1 MIDDLL
7 RIDIVNG
14 TVLAVSS
21 VVAGGLFLSLL
32 LRRPTR
38 RWLITS
44 TSALLAGLVLAI
56 LTWFVVVRMNHTF
69 GIPLA
74 HAVYYWFAATLAG
87 VCLAVANMWR
97 SRWWRKVVA
106 ACAVLVFVIVGTLG
120 INASIGL
127 DRSLGALLG
136 NVPRNPIALP
146 LPSGVPHA
154 GPQLQPLW
162 KTWKPPADMPA
173 QGTVGTQIIPNTA
186 SGFISRPAGIYLPP
200 AALVPNA
207 PRLPLVILM
216 MGQPGSPDPSYV
228 ASVLDGF
235 AARHNGLAP
244 IVIVADQIGDPNQDP
259 LCLNTAQFGNAKR
272 FIVQDVVNWAVA
284 NLNIIKDPRYR
295 TIAGY
300 SNGGAC
306 AVSYLAEYP
315 NLWSNVL
322 DISGEEYP
330 GSEQPSTVLTDIF
343 HGDQAA
349 YDAIK
354 PENLL
359 ATRKLPGTFGVFTVG
374 SNDLGY
380 IPGVQRIAAAASAA
394 GMSAVYYEVPNG
406 GHVLPALTDG
416 LAKGFSL
423 LYPRLGL
430 SEAASPGS

>member
-1 MIDDLL
+1 MDDLL
-7 RIDIVNG
+7 RVDIVG
-14 TVLAVSS
+14 GPAVAILS
-21 VVAGGLFLSLL
+21 VVAGALFLYLL
-32 LRRPTR
+32 IRRPTL
-38 RWLITS
+38 RWLVTS
-44 TSALLAGLVLAI
+44 VGALLTGLLLAVLI
-56 LTWFVVVRMNHTF
+56 WFIVIRINHAF
-69 GIPLA
+69 GIPIK
-74 HAVYYWFAATLAG
+74 HVVYFWFAGTLAG
-87 VCLAVANMWR
+87 VCLAIANMWR
-97 SRWWRKVVA
+97 SRWWRKVIA
-106 ACAVLVFVIVGTLG
+106 ACAVLVFIAVGSLG
-120 INASIGL
+120 INAAIGL
-127 DRSLGALLG
+127 DRTLGSLLG
-136 NVPRNPIALP
+136 IVARNPITLP
-146 LPSGVPHA
+146 PPTAKPHG
-154 GPQLQPLW
+154 GPQAPPLW
-162 KTWKPPADMPA
+162 KTWKPPADMPTH
-173 QGTVGTQIIPNTA
+173 GTVGTQIIPNA
-186 SGFISRPAGIYLPP
+186 ISGFASRPAGIYLPP

-207 PRLPLVILM
+207 PRLPLVVLM

-228 ASVLDGF
+228 AGVLDQF
-235 AARHNGLAP
+235 AARHDGLAP
-244 IVIVADQIGDPNQDP
+244 IVVVADQIGDPNQDP
-259 LCLNTAQFGNAKR
+259 LCLDTAKFGKAKT

-284 NLNIIKDPRYR
+284 NLNVIKDPRYR

-306 AVSYLAEYP
+306 AMSYLAEYP

-330 GSEQPSTVLTDIF
+330 GSEQPSTVLADIF

-359 ATRKLPGTFGVFTVG
+359 AARKIPGTFGVFTVG

-430 SEAASPGS
+430 SEAAA